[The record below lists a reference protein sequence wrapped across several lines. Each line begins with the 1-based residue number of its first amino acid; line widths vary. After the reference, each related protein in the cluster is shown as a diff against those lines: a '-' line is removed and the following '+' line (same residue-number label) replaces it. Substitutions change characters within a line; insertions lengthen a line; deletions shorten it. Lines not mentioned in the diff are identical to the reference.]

1 MDLLSGK
8 MFTPNAVSTLR
19 RFIGWRQIT
28 QSIICEWDDGN
39 SSLKLIRKQTKI
51 LRFSFGVLLGSIYS
65 IYLVLRLVTLLSSSS
80 HFSIVD
86 VLWTFLWG
94 LYYLWAVGNY
104 INTVLKQKDAV
115 FFFMGM
121 IHLDRHFEDT
131 ILSTKISVKSKPKWR
146 NITILEVLML
156 VEDFMVVSFAACG
169 SIMGLALSHKPAFI
183 SSLLDPQYHS
193 FPFLVGFALFEF
205 YTIATT
211 SGSITFFCNYLAT
224 YMAVTFHWVNMLRRA
239 FLLGGMRDTR
249 ALRNYWKLQLLNAYF
264 NHAHTTF
271 VYPMTMFLYFS
282 TSILTFFGS
291 VRLKETT
298 PIVEYILFPM
308 ACSFL
313 LIVFTALLY
322 GSGSVYSSSCEF
334 LHRFANCPAVVMNNG
349 KSKLGNR
356 LMNKQIKALKPF
368 GVQIG
373 TFPYITK
380 PSVLMVYAVWS
391 NYAISLLIAV
401 SNT

>member
-1 MDLLSGK
+1 M
-8 MFTPNAVSTLR
+8 
-19 RFIGWRQIT
+19 
-28 QSIICEWDDGN
+28 
-39 SSLKLIRKQTKI
+39 
-51 LRFSFGVLLGSIYS
+51 
-65 IYLVLRLVTLLSSSS
+65 
-80 HFSIVD
+80 
-86 VLWTFLWG
+86 
-94 LYYLWAVGNY
+94 
-104 INTVLKQKDAV
+104 
-115 FFFMGM
+115 
-121 IHLDRHFEDT
+121 
-131 ILSTKISVKSKPKWR
+131 
-146 NITILEVLML
+146 EVLML

-239 FLLGGMRDTR
+239 FLLGGMRDVSLCVNYLDFHAKIYASFFQIVLQTR